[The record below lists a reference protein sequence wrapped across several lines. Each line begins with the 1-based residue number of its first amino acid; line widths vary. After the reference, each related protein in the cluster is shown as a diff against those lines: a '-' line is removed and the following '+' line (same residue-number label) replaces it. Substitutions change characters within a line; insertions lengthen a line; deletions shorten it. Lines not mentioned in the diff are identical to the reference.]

1 MLKKL
6 KRCIIDFNQS
16 QYFQSIGL
24 KKLKLPKLEAGDFEY
39 YDEEDESQA
48 NGQTPKQQPTV
59 PTFGTVEFDKQP
71 EPLAQKQA
79 QPPAAGEQFE
89 YYDEEDDNDPKPVL

>member
-48 NGQTPKQQPTV
+48 NGQTPKQ
-59 PTFGTVEFDKQP
+59 
-71 EPLAQKQA
+71 
-79 QPPAAGEQFE
+79 
-89 YYDEEDDNDPKPVL
+89 

>member
-24 KKLKLPKLEAGDFEY
+24 KKRKIEDEIEDYGEEP
-39 YDEEDESQA
+39 DEEL
-48 NGQTPKQQPTV
+48 P
-59 PTFGTVEFDKQP
+59 
-71 EPLAQKQA
+71 
-79 QPPAAGEQFE
+79 
-89 YYDEEDDNDPKPVL
+89 